1 MTDYSS
7 DMANKQNYPQAQPVV
22 SNQQSYPPPVAPDFT
37 QTYITATY
45 TDYSQPPVSQAYGT
59 GYPAAYPIQTQG
71 EGYPQQAY
79 TYPAGSVHQTHHQA
93 TTTAPVPVM
102 MTYAM
107 LDEGP
112 TMVSCPHC
120 QRTGM
125 TNVSYTP
132 SFAAIASAFFAQ
144 FVVGFHCVV
153 YFALVA
159 ELACMINNIIV
170 RTAMH
175 LSEHAELG
183 NKVTEREVSYFK

>member
-132 SFAAIASAFFAQ
+132 SFAAIAICVLCTVCCGIPLCCVLCPCCGTCLHDKQHYCSNCNAFIGTCRAGQ
-144 FVVGFHCVV
+144 
-153 YFALVA
+153 
-159 ELACMINNIIV
+159 
-170 RTAMH
+170 
-175 LSEHAELG
+175 
-183 NKVTEREVSYFK
+183 